1 MVGCDLT
8 KAPRVSVIVATKDN
22 LDTIGPCV
30 LSILASTLTDFELIV
45 VNQGNPRALEQAL
58 SAYAHDPRL
67 RILHT
72 DTRGLGAA
80 RNVGASAALSAYL
93 CYTDG
98 DCTVREDWLAD
109 MLACMERYPRAGLV
123 FGRVVA
129 PPYDHAQYMVP
140 VYDPPLGGVEWKE
153 TAYLGLMGANMGIR
167 RAAYEAVGGCDEF
180 FGPGAPLAAADDTDL
195 IARVMMAGFTVAAD
209 YRPAVVHMFG
219 HRSRAQQPRLWTRDG
234 YAAGALIGKH
244 LRMGNLT
251 FVRHIL
257 AHFAA
262 YPYYSLANRLRG
274 RPAIPFAMI
283 AIIYRTLG
291 QGFLR
296 GLRLP
301 LGPGTRYQSA
311 AGSSGPIINDRT
323 P

>member
-1 MVGCDLT
+1 MGRHVRLTDGTVLTYTCTGGRLSHSRRGNTPCGVDAIRLVGEVVSCDLT

-30 LSILASTLTDFELIV
+30 LSILASTLPDFELIV

-72 DTRGLGAA
+72 NTRGLGAA

-98 DCTVREDWLAD
+98 DCTVCEDWLAD

-167 RAAYEAVGGCDEF
+167 RAAYEAVGGAMSSLV
-180 FGPGAPLAAADDTDL
+180 PAPHW
-195 IARVMMAGFTVAAD
+195 R
-209 YRPAVVHMFG
+209 
-219 HRSRAQQPRLWTRDG
+219 Q
-234 YAAGALIGKH
+234 
-244 LRMGNLT
+244 RMI
-251 FVRHIL
+251 RI
-257 AHFAA
+257 
-262 YPYYSLANRLRG
+262 
-274 RPAIPFAMI
+274 
-283 AIIYRTLG
+283 
-291 QGFLR
+291 
-296 GLRLP
+296 
-301 LGPGTRYQSA
+301 
-311 AGSSGPIINDRT
+311 
-323 P
+323 